1 MVMWFGGW
9 VSNRKK
15 NISVE
20 RRGSEV
26 KGQGCDLALH
36 MGSNTFLVH
45 LLSQKHAILT
55 QSGEWTSYMNRS
67 SDKSERSKQEVMT
80 FDPKITE
87 IQ

>member
-26 KGQGCDLALH
+26 KGQGRDLALH

-45 LLSQKHAILT
+45 LLS
-55 QSGEWTSYMNRS
+55 
-67 SDKSERSKQEVMT
+67 
-80 FDPKITE
+80 
-87 IQ
+87 